1 MKLVRFI
8 KLVKIMHQLISRDS
22 KGKIRVVEMTTD
34 WNDEEHAFGIYR
46 TTYQLNGKRTE
57 QPAIYIRVGKAS
69 RTLREQLELEYKSNM
84 KKYLDKGYKLLE
96 KSIDQYTED
105 DLHTIIGDVVT
116 DSSGFAKHMLA
127 KQADKVKDS
136 SIEKVKVWAV
146 SRKIDGVRCS
156 FYWKDG
162 EVKSASRGGGDYDYS
177 TYQLREHP
185 TLIKFLQ
192 EHPDWVLD
200 GELYKHGKSLQQIS
214 GAARM
219 EKVATGCDWLEYYV
233 YDIMA
238 PEVPFSERLKMLET
252 LAFELN
258 LGFNPEREWEKDELR
273 IQIIPQEIVCEDNK
287 KDQIMGL
294 HNQYVSEGWEG
305 CVARDVSKPYKYGG
319 RGMEM
324 VKFKMYQDAE
334 FEITGISEGL
344 RPEDM
349 CFTLITEDGI
359 EFKAKPMGSRELKE
373 QYREDLDK
381 LIGKMATVKYF
392 YLSDEGTPL
401 QPVLKAIRDYD

>member
-1 MKLVRFI
+1 
-8 KLVKIMHQLISRDS
+8 MHSFVSRDG
-22 KGKIRVVEMTTD
+22 KGKIRVVEMRAE
-34 WNDEEHAFGIYR
+34 WDEAQHAFGIHR
-46 TTYQLNGKRTE
+46 TTYQYGGKKTE
-57 QPAIYIRVGKAS
+57 QPTIYVSMGKAS
-69 RTLREQLELEYKSNM
+69 RTLREQLQLEYKAIM
-84 KKYLDKGYKLLE
+84 KKYLDKGYKLLQDYVDE
-96 KSIDQYTED
+96 YTEQE
-105 DLHTIIGDVVT
+105 LQEIIGEVVT
-116 DSSGFAKHMLA
+116 DASGFAKHMLA
-127 KQADKVKDS
+127 KQADKVKDA
-136 SIEKVKVWAV
+136 SIEKVKTWAV

-162 EVKSASRGGGDYDYS
+162 EVKSASRGGGDYDPS

-185 TLIKFLQ
+185 LLRSILST
-192 EHPDWVLD
+192 HPDWVLD

-219 EKVATGCDWLEYYV
+219 EKTAAGCSWLEYYV
-233 YDIMA
+233 YDIMI
-238 PEVPFSERLKMLET
+238 PNTTFNERYNLLHELE
-252 LAFELN
+252 ELIN
-258 LGFNPEREWEKDELR
+258 QTSFNPETVWDKEDLR
-273 IQIIPQEIVCEDNK
+273 MQVVPHVFVSGDNK
-287 KDQIMGL
+287 KDQIMEL

-305 CVARDVSKPYKYGG
+305 CVARDVSKAYKYGG
-319 RGMEM
+319 RGQEM
-324 VKFKMYQDAE
+324 VKFKMYQDSE
-334 FEITGISEGL
+334 FEITGLSEGL

-349 CFTLITEDGI
+349 CFTLKTEDGI

>member
-1 MKLVRFI
+1 
-8 KLVKIMHQLISRDS
+8 MHQLVSKDA
-22 KGKIRVVEMTTD
+22 KGKVRVVEMSAG
-34 WNDEEHAFGIYR
+34 WDESQHGYVIHR
-46 TTYQLNGKRTE
+46 TTYQLGGKQTP
-57 QPAIYIRVGKAS
+57 QPDIWIYKGKAS
-69 RTLREQLELEYKSNM
+69 RTLKEQLTLEYKSNM
-84 KKYLDKGYKLLE
+84 KKYIDKGYKLLD
-96 KSIDQYTED
+96 KPIDQYSVDE
-105 DLHTIIGDVVT
+105 LHEIIGVVVT

-136 SIEKVKVWAV
+136 SIEKVEKWIV

-162 EVKSASRGGGDYDYS
+162 EVKSASRGGGDYNPS

-185 TLIKFLQ
+185 ALIKLLS
-192 EHPDWVLD
+192 ENPGWILD

-219 EKVATGCDWLEYYV
+219 EKTAGGCDWLEYYI
-233 YDIMA
+233 YDVMIPDA
-238 PEVPFSERLKMLET
+238 PFEDRLKCLNDIKEI
-252 LAFELN
+252 LN
-258 LGFNPEREWEKDELR
+258 LSFNPEREWEEDDLR
-273 IQIIPQEIVCEDNK
+273 VQIVPQEIVTGDNK
-287 KDQIMGL
+287 KEQIMNL
-294 HNQYVSEGWEG
+294 HNQYVAEGWEG
-305 CVARDVSKPYKYGG
+305 CVARDASKPYKYGG

-349 CFTLITEDGI
+349 CFTLVTDDGI

-373 QYREDLDK
+373 QYRDDLPNIVGK
-381 LIGKMATVKYF
+381 LATVKYF
-392 YLSDEGTPL
+392 YLSDDGTPL
-401 QPVLKAIRDYD
+401 QPVLKAIRDYE

>member
-1 MKLVRFI
+1 
-8 KLVKIMHQLISRDS
+8 MHWFVSRDG
-22 KGKIRVVEMTTD
+22 KGKIRVVEMSAA
-34 WNDEEHAFGIYR
+34 WDEEQHAFGIYR
-46 TTYQLNGKRTE
+46 TTYQYGGKRTE
-57 QPAIYIRVGKAS
+57 QPTIYVSVGKAS

-84 KKYLDKGYKLLE
+84 KKYLDKGYKQLD
-96 KSIDQYTED
+96 KSIDMYEEQE
-105 DLHTIIGDVVT
+105 LQEVIGDVVT

-162 EVKSASRGGGDYDYS
+162 EVKSASRGGGDYDPS

-185 TLIKFLQ
+185 KMIEWFKQ
-192 EHPDWVLD
+192 HPDWILD

-219 EKVATGCDWLEYYV
+219 EKTATGCDWLEYYV
-233 YDIMA
+233 YDIMI
-238 PEVPFSERLKMLET
+238 PELPFENRFGMLKILQG
-252 LAFELN
+252 F
-258 LGFNPEREWEKDELR
+258 LGQDEFNPEKEWTEEDLR
-273 IQIIPQEIVCEDNK
+273 VQVIPHVWVEGDNK
-287 KDQIMGL
+287 KDQIMEL
-294 HNQYVSEGWEG
+294 HNQYVAEGWEG

-319 RGMEM
+319 RGQEM

-334 FEITGISEGL
+334 FEITGLSEGL

-349 CFTLITEDGI
+349 CFTLKTEDGI

-373 QYREDLDK
+373 QYREDLDN
-381 LIGKMATVKYF
+381 LIGKMATVKFF

-401 QPVLKAIRDYD
+401 QPVLKAIRDYE

>member
-1 MKLVRFI
+1 
-8 KLVKIMHQLISRDS
+8 MHYLITRDA
-22 KGKIRVVEMTTD
+22 KGKIRVVEMKAGWSD
-34 WNDEEHAFGIYR
+34 DQHAFGIYR

-57 QPAIYIRVGKAS
+57 QPDIYIEKGKAS
-69 RTLREQLELEYKSNM
+69 RTLKEQLELEYKSNM

-96 KSIDQYTED
+96 RDISEYTED
-105 DLHTIIGDVVT
+105 QLQEIIGDVVT

-136 SIEKVKVWAV
+136 SIEKVKIWAV
-146 SRKIDGVRCS
+146 SKKIDGVRCS

-162 EVKSASRGGGDYDYS
+162 EIKSASRGGGDYDPS

-185 TLIKFLQ
+185 KFIELLSK
-192 EHPDWVLD
+192 HPDWVLD

-219 EKVATGCDWLEYYV
+219 EKTAGGSDWLEYYL
-233 YDIMA
+233 YDVMI
-238 PEVPFSERLKMLET
+238 PDLPFSERLKVLET
-252 LAFELN
+252 IAVELN
-258 LGFNPEREWEKDELR
+258 LGFNPENEWEDDELR
-273 IQIIPQEIVCEDNK
+273 IQIVPHEIVAGDNK
-287 KDQIMGL
+287 KDQIMEL

-334 FEITGISEGL
+334 FEITGLSEGL

-373 QYREDLDK
+373 QYRENLDK

>member
-1 MKLVRFI
+1 MIWLV
-8 KLVKIMHQLISRDS
+8 SRDS
-22 KGKIRVVEMTTD
+22 KGKIRVVEMSAAWD
-34 WNDEEHAFGIYR
+34 AEQHAFGIYR
-46 TTYQLNGKRTE
+46 TTYQYNGKRTE
-57 QPAIYIRVGKAS
+57 QPVIYVPVGKAS
-69 RTLREQLELEYKSNM
+69 RTLKEQVELEFKSNM
-84 KKYLDKGYKLLE
+84 KKYMDKGYKQLE
-96 KSIDQYTED
+96 KSIDFYSEQE
-105 DLHTIIGDVVT
+105 LNEIIGEVVT

-136 SIEKVKVWAV
+136 SIEKVKCWAV

-162 EVKSASRGGGDYDYS
+162 EVKSASRGGGDYDPS

-185 TLIKFLQ
+185 KMIEWFKQ
-192 EHPDWVLD
+192 HPDWILD

-219 EKVATGCDWLEYYV
+219 EKTATGCDWLEYYV
-233 YDIMA
+233 YDIMI
-238 PEVPFSERLKMLET
+238 PELPFENRFGMLKILQG
-252 LAFELN
+252 F
-258 LGFNPEREWEKDELR
+258 LGQDEFNPEKEWTEEDLR
-273 IQIIPQEIVCEDNK
+273 VQVIPHVWVEGDNK
-287 KDQIMGL
+287 KDQIMEL
-294 HNQYVSEGWEG
+294 HNQYVAEGWEG

-319 RGMEM
+319 RGQEM

-334 FEITGISEGL
+334 FEIIGLSEGL

-349 CFTLITEDGI
+349 CFTLKTEDGI

-381 LIGKMATVKYF
+381 LIGKMATVKFF

>member
-1 MKLVRFI
+1 MKSSTHLA
-8 KLVKIMHQLISRDS
+8 S
-22 KGKIRVVEMTTD
+22 
-34 WNDEEHAFGIYR
+34 
-46 TTYQLNGKRTE
+46 TE
-57 QPAIYIRVGKAS
+57 QPTIYVSVGKAS

-84 KKYLDKGYKLLE
+84 KKYLDKGYKQLD
-96 KSIDQYTED
+96 KSIDMYEEQE
-105 DLHTIIGDVVT
+105 LQEVIGDVVT

-162 EVKSASRGGGDYDYS
+162 EVKSASRGGGDYDPS

-185 TLIKFLQ
+185 KMIEWFKQ
-192 EHPDWVLD
+192 HPDWILD

-219 EKVATGCDWLEYYV
+219 EKTATGCDWLEYYV
-233 YDIMA
+233 YDIMI
-238 PEVPFSERLKMLET
+238 PELPFENRFGMLKILQG
-252 LAFELN
+252 F
-258 LGFNPEREWEKDELR
+258 LGQDEFNPEKEWTEEDLR
-273 IQIIPQEIVCEDNK
+273 VQVIPHVWVEGDDK
-287 KDQIMGL
+287 KDQIMEL
-294 HNQYVSEGWEG
+294 HNQYVAEGWEG
-305 CVARDVSKPYKYGG
+305 CVARDASKPYKYGG
-319 RGMEM
+319 RGQEM

-349 CFTLITEDGI
+349 CFTLKTEDGI
-359 EFKAKPMGSRELKE
+359 EFRAKPMGSRELKE
-373 QYREDLDK
+373 QYREDLPN
-381 LIGKMATVKYF
+381 LIGKMATVKFF

>member
-1 MKLVRFI
+1 
-8 KLVKIMHQLISRDS
+8 MHWFVSRDG
-22 KGKIRVVEMTTD
+22 KGKIRVVEMSAN
-34 WNDEEHAFGIYR
+34 WCEEPHAFGIYR
-46 TTYQLNGKRTE
+46 TTYQYGGKRTE
-57 QPAIYIRVGKAS
+57 QPTIYVNIGKAA
-69 RTLREQLELEYKSNM
+69 RTLREQVELEYKSNM
-84 KKYLDKGYKLLE
+84 KKYLDKGYKLLP
-96 KSIDQYTED
+96 SNIDDYSED
-105 DLHTIIGDVVT
+105 EINTIIGDVVT

-136 SIEKVKVWAV
+136 SIEKVTTWAV

-162 EVKSASRGGGDYDYS
+162 EIKSASRGGGHYDYS
-177 TYQLREHP
+177 TSQLREHP
-185 TLIKFLQ
+185 LLRSILST
-192 EHPDWVLD
+192 HPEWVLD

-219 EKVATGCDWLEYYV
+219 EKTAKGNNWIEYYV
-233 YDIMA
+233 YDIII
-238 PEVPFSERLKMLET
+238 PNKPFSERYKYIHELE
-252 LAFELN
+252 ELLN
-258 LGFNPEREWEKDELR
+258 QTEFNPEREWEKDELR
-273 IQIIPQEIVCEDNK
+273 VHVVPHVFVSGDNK
-287 KDQIMGL
+287 KDQIMNL
-294 HNQYVSEGWEG
+294 HNQYVAEGWEG
-305 CVARDVSKPYKYGG
+305 CVARDVSKAYKYGG

-349 CFTLITEDGI
+349 CFTLKTEDNI

-401 QPVLKAIRDYD
+401 QPVLKAIRDYE

>member
-1 MKLVRFI
+1 MQ
-8 KLVKIMHQLISRDS
+8 QLISRDS
-22 KGKIRVVEMTTD
+22 KGKIRVVEID
-34 WNDEEHAFGIYR
+34 SGWNDEEHAFAIYR
-46 TTYQLNGKRTE
+46 TTYQYNGKKTE
-57 QPAIYIRVGKAS
+57 QPTIFIRVGKAS
-69 RTLREQLELEYKSNM
+69 RTLQEQLTLELNSNI
-84 KKYLDKGYKLLE
+84 KKYLDKGYKMLE
-96 KSIDQYTED
+96 KHIDNYSEEE
-105 DLHTIIGDVVT
+105 LNEIVGNVVT

-136 SIEKVKVWAV
+136 SIEKVELWAV
-146 SRKIDGVRCS
+146 SKKIDGVRCS

-162 EVKSASRGGGDYDYS
+162 EVKSASRGGGDYDPA

-185 TLIKFLQ
+185 KMIELFKL
-192 EHPDWVLD
+192 HPNWILD

-233 YDIMA
+233 YDIM
-238 PEVPFSERLKMLET
+238 VPDIPFIQRNGY
-252 LAFELN
+252 LN
-258 LGFNPEREWEKDELR
+258 ELR
-273 IQIIPQEIVCEDNK
+273 KFLNQEQFDSEKEWNKKDLRVQVLPHEFIFGDNK
-287 KDQIMGL
+287 KDQIIKL
-294 HNQYVSEGWEG
+294 HDQYVLEGWEG
-305 CVARDVSKPYKYGG
+305 CVARDVSKPYKFGG
-319 RGMEM
+319 RGNEM
-324 VKFKMYQDAE
+324 LKFKMYQDAE

-373 QYREDLDK
+373 QYRENIDT

-401 QPVLKAIRDYD
+401 QPVLKAIRDYE

>member
-1 MKLVRFI
+1 
-8 KLVKIMHQLISRDS
+8 MHQLISRDS
-22 KGKIRVVEMTTD
+22 KGKIRVVEISFKWD
-34 WNDEEHAFGIYR
+34 DSQKGFIIHR
-46 TTYQLNGKRTE
+46 TTGQLRGKMTE
-57 QPAIYIRVGKAS
+57 QPDILITKGKAS
-69 RTLREQLELEYKSNM
+69 RTIKEQLELEYKSNV

-96 KSIDQYTED
+96 KSLDEYSD
-105 DLHTIIGDVVT
+105 DELNEIIGDVVT

-136 SIEKVKVWAV
+136 SIEKVKTWAV

-162 EVKSASRGGGDYDYS
+162 EVKSASRGGGHYDYS

-185 TLIKFLQ
+185 ALIKLLS
-192 EHPDWVLD
+192 ENPTWVLD

-219 EKVATGCDWLEYYV
+219 EKTAGGCDWLEYYI
-233 YDIMA
+233 YDVMIPDA
-238 PEVPFSERLKMLET
+238 PFEDRLQCLTDITE
-252 LAFELN
+252 LLN
-258 LGFNPEREWEKDELR
+258 LRFDPEREWKKDELR
-273 IQIIPQEIVCEDNK
+273 VQIVPHVLVTGDNK
-287 KDQIMGL
+287 KDQIMEL
-294 HNQYVSEGWEG
+294 HNQYVAEGWEG

-319 RGMEM
+319 RGQEM

-334 FEITGISEGL
+334 FKILGISEGL

-349 CFTLITEDGI
+349 CFVLATEDGI

-373 QYREDLDK
+373 QYRDDLSN
-381 LIGKMATVKYF
+381 LVGKFATVKYF

-401 QPVLKAIRDYD
+401 QPVLKAIRDYE

>member
-1 MKLVRFI
+1 
-8 KLVKIMHQLISRDS
+8 MHQLISRDS
-22 KGKIRVVEMTTD
+22 KGKIRVVEMFAE
-34 WNDEEHAFGIYR
+34 WNDAEHAFGIYR
-46 TTYQLNGKRTE
+46 TTYQYGGKRTE
-57 QPAIYIRVGKAS
+57 QPAIFVRFGKAA

-96 KSIDQYTED
+96 KPIDDYSEGELQE
-105 DLHTIIGDVVT
+105 IIGDVVT

-136 SIEKVKVWAV
+136 SIEKVKMWAV

-185 TLIKFLQ
+185 LLRSILST
-192 EHPDWVLD
+192 HPDWVLD

-219 EKVATGCDWLEYYV
+219 EKTVAGCDWLEYYV
-233 YDIMA
+233 YDIMIPDTTFTDRYA
-238 PEVPFSERLKMLET
+238 LLHE
-252 LAFELN
+252 LAGLINQES
-258 LGFNPEREWEKDELR
+258 FNPEKEWNKEDLR
-273 IQIIPQEIVCEDNK
+273 MQVVPHVFITGDNK
-287 KDQIMGL
+287 KDQIMDL
-294 HNQYVSEGWEG
+294 HNQYVAEGWEG

-324 VKFKMYQDAE
+324 VKFKSYKDDC
-334 FEITGISEGL
+334 FKVVGIEGGL
-344 RPEDM
+344 RGSEDM
-349 CFTLITEDGI
+349 VFILETEDGKT
-359 EFKAKPMGSRELKE
+359 FKAKPFGDRNQKQEYWDNFEEKYKG
-373 QYREDLDK
+373 Q
-381 LIGKMATVKYF
+381 IGECKFF
-392 YLSDEGTPL
+392 YYSDEGVPL
-401 QPVLKAIRDYD
+401 QPSFKAFRYDLD